1 MRDYAQRV
9 PDLDPLGNPV
19 GFWAIFGVLIVI
31 VILLALGPFVYLL
44 SLVRAA
50 RNRPDREQIALANKF
65 DAVAEKQRRLDEDLK
80 RMRDRKPPPSA
91 D

>member
-9 PDLDPLGNPV
+9 PDMYPIGNPV

-31 VILLALGPFVYLL
+31 VTLLAAGPFFYML
-44 SLVRAA
+44 SLVRA
-50 RNRPDREQIALANKF
+50 NRGRRDPAEVAVEKKF
-65 DAVAEKQRRLDEDLK
+65 DEVERRQQRLEDELK
-80 RMRDRKPPPSA
+80 RMRDRKPPP

>member
-1 MRDYAQRV
+1 MRDYAQRM
-9 PDLDPLGNPV
+9 PELDPLGNPI

-31 VILLALGPFVYLL
+31 VILLALGPFFYML

-50 RNRPDREQIALANKF
+50 RNRPDREQVALANKF

-80 RMRDRKPPPSA
+80 RMRDRKPPPSP

>member
-1 MRDYAQRV
+1 M

-31 VILLALGPFVYLL
+31 VILLAMGPFFYLL

-65 DAVAEKQRRLDEDLK
+65 DAVEQKQRRLEDELK
-80 RMRDRKPPPSA
+80 RMRERNGPPPPE
-91 D
+91 

>member
-9 PDLDPLGNPV
+9 PELDPLGNPV
-19 GFWAIFGVLIVI
+19 GFWVIFGVVILI
-31 VILLALGPFVYLL
+31 VILLAVGPLVYLV

-50 RNRPDREQIALANKF
+50 RNRPDPEQAALANKF
-65 DAVAEKQRRLDEDLK
+65 DAVEQKQARLDEELK
-80 RMRDRKPPPSA
+80 RMRDRKRPPPP